1 MWHRIR
7 AEKLLAFEKADQGGP
22 RAGIRPKGRY
32 EGFSEVIDA
41 LKELLRL
48 FQNHDCWR

>member
-32 EGFSEVIDA
+32 EGFDEVIEGMPGYFGD
-41 LKELLRL
+41 
-48 FQNHDCWR
+48 FQT